1 MAVYRCR
8 FCGSMYDEEKEGVP
22 VGELKV
28 CPVCRVA
35 ADKLVRVDDVGDAG
49 ETVSG
54 AAAPKA
60 GTAAVSGDVYKR
72 QRCGS
77 GWGRRFTKPTRW

>member
-35 ADKLVRVDDVGDAG
+35 ADKLVKVDDMGDAG

-54 AAAPKA
+54 AAAPGADASPEA
-60 GTAAVSGDVYKR
+60 GTAAVSGAEPA
-72 QRCGS
+72 QTPS
-77 GWGRRFTKPTRW
+77 LSLIHI

>member
-35 ADKLVRVDDVGDAG
+35 ADKLVKVRTGEEGYDALQG
-49 ETVSG
+49 E
-54 AAAPKA
+54 
-60 GTAAVSGDVYKR
+60 
-72 QRCGS
+72 
-77 GWGRRFTKPTRW
+77 